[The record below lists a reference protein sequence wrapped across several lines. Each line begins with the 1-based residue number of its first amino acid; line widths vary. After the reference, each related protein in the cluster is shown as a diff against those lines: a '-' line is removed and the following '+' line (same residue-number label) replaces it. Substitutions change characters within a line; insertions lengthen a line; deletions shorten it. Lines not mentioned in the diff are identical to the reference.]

1 MWGAITPLYLILGV
15 IEVNNEKTKSVIAY
29 LFGLISG
36 LIILLMKDTEE
47 KTRIHAA
54 QSITIF
60 LAYYIVKF
68 AYGFIPF
75 AIPYFE
81 YILKGVYL
89 VAIVTGMVKACSS
102 DEPEIPVIGN
112 IAKSIFKKQIEN

>member
-1 MWGAITPLYLILGV
+1 M
-15 IEVNNEKTKSVIAY
+15 NDEKTKSVLAY
-29 LFGLISG
+29 IFGLISG

-60 LAYYIVKF
+60 FAYYIIKF

-75 AIPYFE
+75 GIPYFE
-81 YILKGVYL
+81 YILTAVYL
-89 VAIVTGMVKACSS
+89 VAIVTGIVKACNS

-112 IAKSIFKKQIEN
+112 IAKNIFKKQIEN